1 MYFALYCRD
10 HEDALDLRMAN
21 REDHLAY
28 VAGHIDMVKAA
39 GPLLAEDGKTMV
51 GSLLI
56 MEGASL
62 DEIKAWSASDPYVTG
77 GVFQRVDIN
86 QMNWSFGAPET

>member
-10 HEDALDLRMAN
+10 HEGALDLRMKA

-39 GPLLAEDGKTMV
+39 GPLLAEDGTTMV

-56 MEGASL
+56 MEATSL
-62 DEIKAWSASDPYVTG
+62 DEIKAWSASDPYVKAG
-77 GVFQRVDIN
+77 LFQRVYIN
-86 QMNWSFGAPET
+86 QMNWSFGAPAK

>member
-1 MYFALYCRD
+1 
-10 HEDALDLRMAN
+10 MAA

-28 VAGHIDMVKAA
+28 VASTIDMVKAA

-62 DEIKAWSASDPYVTG
+62 EEIKAWSASDPYVKAG
-77 GVFQRVDIN
+77 LFQGVDIN
-86 QMNWSFGAPET
+86 QMNWSFGAPAK